1 MHKIYIDSIFRTS
14 DSKSSTD
21 FKIQLHQPL
30 EIQENMKLYITDIN
44 IPNTWYAIE
53 ETNKYMYVRIYE
65 NSSFRDYII
74 TLTIK
79 NYSMTDLAA
88 EIQSKLNAAVNKG
101 FVINLD
107 TNTGKYTFNTTLTNF
122 TYEIFSDSQLKVL
135 TDWKGRYYTK
145 ENPKTCNNILRN
157 FKDSIYSSTNPFVSG
172 FVNIL
177 NYESLYIRSNISN
190 LSNIGPD
197 GYSSNIIKKV
207 NVSDS
212 FGNLINFY
220 LGNSIDYTYIISRNN
235 LSVLEFRITDAYNN
249 VIDLHGSDISLTLIL
264 IE

>member
-30 EIQENMKLYITDIN
+30 EIRESMKLYITDVN

-53 ETNKYMYVRIYE
+53 ETNKHMYVRIYE
-65 NSSFRDYII
+65 NSSYNDYLL
-74 TLTIK
+74 TLNIQ
-79 NYSMTDLAA
+79 NYNMTDLSA
-88 EIQSKLNAAVNKG
+88 EIQSKLNAATSKG
-101 FVINLD
+101 FIINLD
-107 TNTGKYTFNTTLTNF
+107 TNTGKYTFNTALTNF
-122 TYEIFSDSQLKVL
+122 TYEIFTDSQLKIL
-135 TDWKGRYYTK
+135 NDWKGRYYNK
-145 ENPKTCNNILRN
+145 SNPKTCNNILRN
-157 FKDSIYSSTNPFVSG
+157 FKDNIYSSVNPFVSG

-197 GYSSNIIKKV
+197 GHLSNIIKKII
-207 NVSDS
+207 VSES

-220 LGNSIDYTYIISRNN
+220 LGTEIDYTYIMSRNS
-235 LSVLEFRITDAYNN
+235 LGVLEFRITDAYDN
-249 VIDLHGSDISLTLIL
+249 VIDLHGSDISFTLIL